1 MTPKRYVKTQ
11 LPAITDIASRVGL
24 DTSLLYESVV
34 ELAAEGLLTAT
45 AVNAAA
51 AILLTDLGLP
61 GYFFRHI
68 SKDALKRA
76 LHFIGTTDQIY
87 DFLTVEVSPSTLAL
101 INSAFLVLGVAGLV
115 TAYGLLRDS
124 RWGYWGALI
133 VNIAT
138 IVFDVWGFTVQ
149 SSAALG
155 FVMPVIS
162 IILLYRARDQFT
174 SGEER

>member
-1 MTPKRYVKTQ
+1 
-11 LPAITDIASRVGL
+11 
-24 DTSLLYESVV
+24 
-34 ELAAEGLLTAT
+34 
-45 AVNAAA
+45 
-51 AILLTDLGLP
+51 
-61 GYFFRHI
+61 
-68 SKDALKRA
+68 
-76 LHFIGTTDQIY
+76 
-87 DFLTVEVSPSTLAL
+87 VSPSTLAL

-115 TAYGLLRDS
+115 AAYGLLRDN

-138 IVFDVWGFTVQ
+138 IVFDVWGFTLQ

-162 IILLYRARDQFT
+162 IILLYRARDRFT